1 MTGGIGGIGVASWRV
16 RLLDAAAAAASRVGG
31 LDGTRGGMALAR
43 QADELARM
51 GPSTYWRAHRDPIPG
66 QLRGPCRTDIY
77 TEIWRRAAADVGAR
91 VAPWGDGYLVIERGS
106 RRIRVHQHIVPIG
119 DPIALR
125 LAGDKPSMHT
135 LLEEAGL
142 PVPPWRALA
151 LSDTAGA
158 ARFVAAHG
166 PCVVKPA
173 RDTGGGSG
181 VTGCVVRTDDLVAA
195 RFAAGRHDPVRLLI
209 EAMVTGTEYRVL
221 VLDGVPI
228 GAIRRRPPGVVGD
241 GRATVA
247 QLVAVENERRRQAG
261 GWAGITAVTLDL
273 DAVLTLRGQGLTP
286 ASVPAAGV
294 HAQVHSGTSAAGAA
308 DTDVVDVDAPDMA
321 GIRAAAAA
329 AAAALS
335 ARLISVE
342 LITEDPAAPLDA
354 GTGAVIEV
362 NTTPGMAQ
370 HYVVAD
376 PTRVVPVAATVL
388 RTMFNDQRARSTSPV
403 DLTT

>member
-1 MTGGIGGIGVASWRV
+1 MTGGNGVVSWRV
-16 RLLDAAAAAASRVGG
+16 RLLDGAAAAASRIGG
-31 LDGTRGGMALAR
+31 PDGTRGGMALAR
-43 QADELARM
+43 QADELFRL
-51 GPSTYWRAHRDPIPG
+51 GPATYGRQHRDPIPG
-66 QLRGPCRTDIY
+66 KLVGACRTAVY
-77 TEIWRRAAADVGAR
+77 AEIWQRAAADVDAQ
-91 VAPWGDGYLVIERGS
+91 VAPWGDGYLVLERGS
-106 RRIRVHQHIVPIG
+106 RRVRVHQHIVPIG
-119 DPIALR
+119 DPISLR
-125 LAGDKPSMHT
+125 LAGDKVSMHA
-135 LLEEAGL
+135 LLSAAGL
-142 PVPPWRALA
+142 PVPPWRALP
-151 LSDTAGA
+151 LSDTAEA
-158 ARFVAAHG
+158 AAFVAAHG

-181 VTGCVVRTDDLVAA
+181 VTGCVVDTDDLIAA
-195 RFAAGRHDPVRLLI
+195 RFAAGRHDPVRLLV

-228 GAIRRRPPGVVGD
+228 GAIRRRPPVVVGD

-247 QLVAVENERRRQAG
+247 QLVAAENLRRRRAG

-273 DAVLTLRGQGLTP
+273 DTVLTLRSQGLTL

-294 HAQVHSGTSAAGAA
+294 QVPVHSGTSTAGAA
-308 DTDVVDVDAPDMA
+308 DTAVVDIAAADMA
-321 GIRAAAAA
+321 GIRTAAVAAAE
-329 AAAALS
+329 ALS

-342 LITEDPAAPLDA
+342 VITDDPAAALDA

-376 PTRVVPVAATVL
+376 PTRVVPVAAEVL
-388 RTMFNDQRARSTSPV
+388 RTMFDDERLRNASPA